1 MATIRLVPNTLYNAA
16 GTTYLT
22 VTNESNMFTNTDSTT
37 YGTVSNVNASTSSR
51 YVYLRGFNFSDI
63 PSSATVNSFTIKL
76 KASESNLS
84 TSSNYRPRICNGTT
98 TLTGSSSTIGTTTS
112 VISFTSVSPTW
123 DTIVGYGSNFGI
135 RINVRRSN
143 SNTSG
148 SCNIYGAEILVDY
161 TVPDPRTITSTLTG
175 SGTISPSGSTTA
187 YDGDEY
193 TLLRQAI

>member
-123 DTIVGYGSNFGI
+123 DTIVGTA
-135 RINVRRSN
+135 R
-143 SNTSG
+143 T
-148 SCNIYGAEILVDY
+148 LVF
-161 TVPDPRTITSTLTG
+161 VSM
-175 SGTISPSGSTTA
+175 
-187 YDGDEY
+187 
-193 TLLRQAI
+193 